1 MPQSNG
7 KSRAT
12 VAGNL
17 NRNLSAVDELD
28 EKLSQSRAKST
39 FEKQKQWYQSK
50 ILEKL
55 GKKNE
60 KIKLIY
66 FCHTGLQ
73 LIPNVLLL

>member
-1 MPQSNG
+1 MPQLND

-17 NRNLSAVDELD
+17 NRTLSAVDELD

-50 ILEKL
+50 ILEKV
-55 GKKNE
+55 GE
-60 KIKLIY
+60 KERKYKIY
-66 FCHTGLQ
+66 FFVPQ
-73 LIPNVLLL
+73 DYN

>member
-55 GKKNE
+55 GKKMR
-60 KIKLIY
+60 K
-66 FCHTGLQ
+66 
-73 LIPNVLLL
+73 